1 MADQAS
7 DDRHALLAAAAR
19 AVTGDAGVGDVRN
32 YLQAYYRHVAVE
44 DLVSA
49 GPKRLAAVAT
59 EQARFA
65 AHRPQ
70 GRALVR
76 VRRGEAA
83 ACAPARDVIGLVTHN
98 LPFLRDPLPLDLAP
112 PHATP

>member
-49 GPKRLAAVAT
+49 GPKRLAAVAN
-59 EQARFA
+59 EQARVA
-65 AHRPQ
+65 AHRAQ
-70 GRALVR
+70 GRALVPG
-76 VRRGEAA
+76 RRGEAPP
-83 ACAPARDVIGLVTHN
+83 CPPARGLIATCTRH
-98 LPFLRDPLPLDLAP
+98 LPGP
-112 PHATP
+112 